1 MPVKSMFFL
10 LAILILSFTISCNN
24 SSQKKELS
32 KIDFSTLETLNY
44 SVELEI
50 GENDDFLPG
59 R

>member
-32 KIDFSTLETLNY
+32 EIDFSTLETLNY

>member
-1 MPVKSMFFL
+1 MFFL

-32 KIDFSTLETLNY
+32 EIDFSTLETLNY